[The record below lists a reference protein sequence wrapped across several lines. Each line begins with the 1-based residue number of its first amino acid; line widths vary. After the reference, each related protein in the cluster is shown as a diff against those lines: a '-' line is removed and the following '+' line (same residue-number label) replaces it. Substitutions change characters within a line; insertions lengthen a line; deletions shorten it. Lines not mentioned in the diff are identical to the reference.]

1 MDSIGSAVNPGQA
14 DRDSEWEL
22 LLACARSRAGAL
34 CRGTSIDPDDLAQEA
49 LARLLLVYDRVRNRR
64 SWLARVVANLFV
76 SELRRTR
83 VRAGGREGLKA
94 VSVDV
99 ATGPTRLDSRL
110 DLRRHARV
118 LSEVERRCLSL
129 YAAGHSHREIATML
143 GRPVHGIGPCIARAL
158 ARLRRS
164 LVPPP

>member
-1 MDSIGSAVNPGQA
+1 MNPRQA
-14 DRDSEWEL
+14 DRDSEWEQ
-22 LLACARSRAGAL
+22 LLACARSRARAL
-34 CRGTSIDPDDLAQEA
+34 CRNSPIDPDDLAQEA

-76 SELRRTR
+76 SELRRNR
-83 VRAGGREGLKA
+83 VRSEGREGLRT
-94 VSVDV
+94 VSGDDPE
-99 ATGPTRLDSRL
+99 GPAGLDSRL

-118 LSEVERRCLSL
+118 LSEAERRCLSL
-129 YAAGHSHREIATML
+129 YVAGHSHREIAAVL
-143 GRPVHGIGPCIARAL
+143 GRPVHHIGPCLARAV

>member
-1 MDSIGSAVNPGQA
+1 MNPRAAESDS
-14 DRDSEWEL
+14 DWEL
-22 LLACARSRAGAL
+22 LLASTRARARAL
-34 CRGTSIDPDDLAQEA
+34 CRNSSIDPDDLAQEA

-76 SELRRTR
+76 SELRRNR
-83 VRAGGREGLKA
+83 VRSEGREGLRT
-94 VSVDV
+94 VSGDDPE
-99 ATGPTRLDSRL
+99 GPTGLDSRL

-129 YAAGHSHREIATML
+129 YAAGHSHREIAATL
-143 GRPVHGIGPCIARAL
+143 GRPVHGIGPCIARAV

-164 LVPPP
+164 LVTPL

>member
-1 MDSIGSAVNPGQA
+1 VNPRQA
-14 DRDSEWEL
+14 ESDSDWEL
-22 LLACARSRAGAL
+22 LLASTRARARAL
-34 CRGTSIDPDDLAQEA
+34 CRNTPIDPDDLAQEA

-76 SELRRTR
+76 SELRRNR
-83 VRAGGREGLKA
+83 VRSDGREGLRTG
-94 VSVDV
+94 SGDDPE
-99 ATGPTRLDSRL
+99 GPTELESRL

-129 YAAGHSHREIATML
+129 YAAGHSHREIAAAL
-143 GRPVHGIGPCIARAL
+143 GRPVHRIGPCIARAV

-164 LVPPP
+164 LVTPL